1 MGRYLAHTRTP
12 LYASCTL
19 TTGLKL
25 EPPEGISM
33 GRYTVRRLLQ
43 FIPVIL
49 GTLFLLHYLQT
60 LSFQINGNPIRAL
73 FGDRQPPPETI
84 EAMTR
89 AYGLDDPCLE
99 QTGQPLPR
107 DVRRPPQ
114 ELVAGNFG
122 VRTST
127 ASDVLDLIVARRPL
141 HDQADLP
148 RGRSS
153 RPSSAS
159 SPACS
164 PACART
170 SSPTTSCAISTMLVI
185 SVPIFVLGV
194 LVQIFLGL
202 YFGNWLRTREVPD
215 ALKAMFSVSYQEDYP
230 WASLVIPAFVL
241 GALSLGFIARL
252 TRTSLIESLRS
263 DYVRTARAKGLKPS
277 RVVGVHALRNSPDP
291 RRHLHR
297 HRHRRP
303 DGRRPHHRGHLQH
316 PRASAGSSSARSAT
330 ARPRSSWPW

>member
-1 MGRYLAHTRTP
+1 
-12 LYASCTL
+12 
-19 TTGLKL
+19 
-25 EPPEGISM
+25 M
-33 GRYTVRRLLQ
+33 GRYTARRLLQ

-84 EAMTR
+84 ANITR

-99 QTGQPLPR
+99 QTGNPCLGMFVDR
-107 DVRRPPQ
+107 
-114 ELVAGNFG
+114 LKNLATGNFG
-122 VRTST
+122 QDFNGR
-127 ASDVLDLIVARRPL
+127 DVLTLIVEA
-141 HDQADLP
+141 LP
-148 RGRSS
+148 FTLKMTFLAVLFEAIIGIVAGVLAGLRKDKLTDNVVR
-153 RPSSAS
+153 
-159 SPACS
+159 
-164 PACART
+164 
-170 SSPTTSCAISTMLVI
+170 ISTTLVI

-215 ALKAMFSVSYQEDYP
+215 ALKATFSVAYQEDYP

-263 DYVRTARAKGLKPS
+263 DYVRTARAKGLKQN
-277 RVVGVHALRNSPDP
+277 RVVGVHALRNSLIPVVTFIGIDIGALMGGALITEGIFNIPGIGGLTFRSIRNGETPVILAVVTLLTLVFLVASLLVDLLYAVLDP
-291 RRHLHR
+291 RIRYE
-297 HRHRRP
+297 
-303 DGRRPHHRGHLQH
+303 
-316 PRASAGSSSARSAT
+316 
-330 ARPRSSWPW
+330 